1 MTSPLFNS
9 THRSAASRLGFVILV
24 SSFLLPLH
32 AEDAYENAPIR
43 YSDTAP
49 NDATQRLERLIAAG
63 KVKIDRTDAW
73 TVLRDVMKHLD
84 IPQESQV
91 MVFSKTSKQNDRISP
106 QTPRVV
112 YFGDNAYV
120 GYCLGGSI
128 EIATIDPKLGPI
140 FYVLDPYEEPAK
152 PLHFQRDN
160 SCLSCHGGPFTP
172 DVPGVIVRSVFPGP
186 EGHPITSQGSTV
198 VDTTT
203 PFSDRWGGW
212 YVTGKHGSVLHRGN
226 VTATEK
232 NDQTIDI
239 DFDAGANVT
248 NLAKFFDVTPYKR
261 KQSDIVALMVLEH
274 QTSVQN
280 ILTKANQ
287 SSLRAMHMQTS
298 LQRELG
304 EKIEKEPTGTARR
317 IIDHCA
323 EDVVEAL
330 FFKDEAELPD
340 GGIEGDQAFQT
351 AFTKR
356 APQSSDG
363 RSLKDFQLLRRI
375 FKYRCSYMVYSSTFQ
390 HLTAPLKQTVLTHI
404 WAILEGKDTSGEYA
418 YLGETERGHIRRILA
433 ETLPGAPSEWK
444 NTQAASQLIPPAT
457 QPPALLGEPIGEP

>member
-1 MTSPLFNS
+1 MACHFPNPMTRYAF
-9 THRSAASRLGFVILV
+9 ILV
-24 SSFLLPLH
+24 SSFFLPSLLH
-32 AEDAYENAPIR
+32 AEDEYENAPIR
-43 YSDTAP
+43 YSDTTP
-49 NDATQRLERLIAAG
+49 NDATQRLESLMAAG

-73 TVLRDVMKHLD
+73 TVLRDVMKQFN

-112 YFGDNAYV
+112 YFGDNAYI

-128 EIATIDPKLGPI
+128 EVATIDPKLGPI
-140 FYVLDPYEEPAK
+140 FYLLDPDEEPTK

-172 DVPGVIVRSVFPGP
+172 EVPGVIVRSVYPGP
-186 EGHPITSQGSTV
+186 EGHPIMSQGSTV
-198 VDTTT
+198 VDSTT
-203 PFSDRWGGW
+203 PFANRWGGW

-239 DFDAGANVT
+239 DFKAGANVT

-287 SSLRAMHMQTS
+287 TSLRAMHMQTS

-304 EKIEKEPTGTARR
+304 ETVMSEPTGTARR
-317 IIDHCA
+317 IIDHAA

-330 FFKDEAELPD
+330 LFKDEAALPD
-340 GGIEGDQAFQT
+340 GGIEGDPAFQT
-351 AFTKR
+351 AFSKR
-356 APQSSDG
+356 APQSING
-363 RSLKDFQLLRRI
+363 RSLKDFQLLHRL
-375 FKYRCSYMVYSSTFQ
+375 FKHRCSYMVYSLTFQ
-390 HLTAPLKQTVLTHI
+390 HLTAPLKQTVLHRLWTV
-404 WAILEGKDTSGEYA
+404 LEGKDTTGEYA
-418 YLGETERGHIRRILA
+418 YLSDTERGHIRRILA
-433 ETLPGAPSEWK
+433 ETLPGAPAEWK
-444 NTQAASQLIPPAT
+444 KSVAVK
-457 QPPALLGEPIGEP
+457 

>member
-1 MTSPLFNS
+1 MTFPASKSP
-9 THRSAASRLGFVILV
+9 TR
-24 SSFLLPLH
+24 SSFLLLSLAVLASSFFTLH
-32 AEDAYENAPIR
+32 AEDEYENAPIR
-43 YSDTAP
+43 YSDTTP
-49 NDATQRLERLIAAG
+49 NDAAQQLESLMAAG
-63 KVKIDRTDAW
+63 KVKIDRTDPW
-73 TVLRDVMKHLD
+73 TVLRDVMKQFN

-128 EIATIDPKLGPI
+128 EVATIDPKLGPI
-140 FYVLDPYEEPAK
+140 FYLLDPYEMPAK

-172 DVPGVIVRSVFPGP
+172 EVPGVIVRSVYPGP
-186 EGHPITSQGSTV
+186 EGHPIMSQGSTV
-198 VDTTT
+198 VDSTT
-203 PFSDRWGGW
+203 PFTDRWGGW
-212 YVTGKHGSVLHRGN
+212 YVTGRHGSVLHRGN

-239 DFDAGANVT
+239 DFKAGANIT

-280 ILTKANQ
+280 ILTKANHAA
-287 SSLRAMHMQTS
+287 LRAMHMQTS

-304 EKIEKEPTGTARR
+304 ETVMSEPTGTARR
-317 IIDHCA
+317 IIDHAA

-330 FFKDEAELPD
+330 LFKDEASLPE
-340 GGIEGDQAFQT
+340 GGIEGDPAFQT
-351 AFTKR
+351 AFTQR

-363 RSLKDFQLLRRI
+363 RSLKDFQLLHRL
-375 FKYRCSYMVYSSTFQ
+375 FKHRCSYMVYSLTFQ
-390 HLTAPLKQTVLTHI
+390 HLTAPLKQTVLTRL
-404 WAILEGKDTSGEYA
+404 WNILDGKDTSGHFD
-418 YLGETERGHIRRILA
+418 YLTTTERGHIRRILA
-433 ETLPGAPSEWK
+433 ETLPGAPAEWK
-444 NTQAASQLIPPAT
+444 KASAGVIAR
-457 QPPALLGEPIGEP
+457 GR

>member
-1 MTSPLFNS
+1 MTSYFLGTSTPHSSLLRLSFIIFISLFV
-9 THRSAASRLGFVILV
+9 T
-24 SSFLLPLH
+24 LH
-32 AEDAYENAPIR
+32 AEDEYENAPIR

-49 NDATQRLERLIAAG
+49 NDAAQRLESLMAAG

-73 TVLRDVMKHLD
+73 TVLRDVMKQFD

-128 EIATIDPKLGPI
+128 EVATIDPKLGPI
-140 FYVLDPYEEPAK
+140 FYLLDPYEVPAK

-160 SCLSCHGGPFTP
+160 SCLSCHGGSYTP
-172 DVPGVIVRSVFPGP
+172 EVPGVIVRSVYPGP
-186 EGHPITSQGSTV
+186 EGHPIMSQGSTI

-212 YVTGKHGSVLHRGN
+212 YVTGRHGSVLHRGN

-232 NDQTIDI
+232 NDQTINI
-239 DFDAGANVT
+239 DFKAGANVT

-287 SSLRAMHMQTS
+287 ASLRAMHMQTS

-304 EKIEKEPTGTARR
+304 ETVMSEPTGTARR
-317 IIDHCA
+317 IIDHSA

-330 FFKDEAELPD
+330 LFKDEAALPD
-340 GGIEGDQAFQT
+340 GGIEGDPAFQT

-363 RSLKDFQLLRRI
+363 RSLKDFQLLHRL
-375 FKYRCSYMVYSSTFQ
+375 FKYRCSYMVYSLTFQ
-390 HLTAPLKQTVLTHI
+390 HLTAPLKQTVLHRLLT
-404 WAILEGKDTSGEYA
+404 ILDGKDTTGQYA
-418 YLGETERGHIRRILA
+418 YLSDTERGHIRRILA
-433 ETLPGAPSEWK
+433 ETLPGAPAEWK
-444 NTQAASQLIPPAT
+444 KALAAK
-457 QPPALLGEPIGEP
+457 

>member
-1 MTSPLFNS
+1 MTSHFLN
-9 THRSAASRLGFVILV
+9 AATRCASLWHLGLAILV
-24 SSFLLPLH
+24 SSCLTLH
-32 AEDAYENAPIR
+32 AEDEYENAPIR
-43 YSDTAP
+43 YSDTTP
-49 NDATQRLERLIAAG
+49 NDATQRLESLMAAG
-63 KVKIDRTDAW
+63 KVKIDRSDAW
-73 TVLRDVMKHLD
+73 TVLRDVMKQFD

-128 EIATIDPKLGPI
+128 EVATIDPKLGPI
-140 FYVLDPYEEPAK
+140 FYLLDPDEVPAK

-172 DVPGVIVRSVFPGP
+172 EVPGVIVRSVYPGP
-186 EGHPITSQGSTV
+186 EGHPIMSQGSTV
-198 VDTTT
+198 VDSTT
-203 PFSDRWGGW
+203 PFTDRWGGW

-226 VTATEK
+226 VTANEK

-239 DFDAGANVT
+239 DFKAGANVT

-274 QTSVQN
+274 QTSMQN

-287 SSLRAMHMQTS
+287 SSLRAMYMQTS

-304 EKIEKEPTGTARR
+304 ETVMSAPTGTARR
-317 IIDHCA
+317 IIDHAA

-330 FFKDEAELPD
+330 LFKDEAELPD
-340 GGIEGDQAFQT
+340 GGIEGDPAFQT

-363 RSLKDFQLLRRI
+363 RSLKDFQLLHRL
-375 FKYRCSYMVYSSTFQ
+375 FKYRCSYMVYSLTFQ
-390 HLTAPLKQTVLTHI
+390 HLTAPLKETVLHRL
-404 WAILEGKDTSGEYA
+404 WAVLEGQDTTGHFT
-418 YLGETERGHIRRILA
+418 YLTATERGHIRRILA
-433 ETLPGAPSEWK
+433 ETLPCAPAEWK
-444 NTQAASQLIPPAT
+444 K
-457 QPPALLGEPIGEP
+457 ALVAK